1 MFLCII
7 ILAAAARLAW
17 TCDAQFQSRFLVEI
31 CSGLLTTIFFL

>member
-17 TCDAQFQSRFLVEI
+17 TCDTQFQSRFLVEM
-31 CSGLLTTIFFL
+31 CSGLVTTVFLL